1 MELRRIYL
9 KHFEKEENTLILD
22 KETSQRI
29 FKVLRLK
36 QGKLIEVFWNADND
50 FIAEVKSKKNN
61 HAIIE
66 LKEKII
72 LNNPAETVSLAQS
85 ILKSSRMDWLLEK
98 IVEIGV
104 AEIQPIIS
112 RYTVPLPGNDAY
124 VKKIKR
130 WQEIMIN
137 GAEQS
142 GKTIIPDIKNP
153 KEFSAALVDLE
164 IEYDIIF
171 FCNKV
176 SATVNLYSPEFGSLL
191 HKSKQIIC
199 IGPEGGWSDEE
210 IQQAQKHNVICVKL
224 GNYILRAET
233 TAIVALAIIKYL
245 IKQF

>member
-9 KHFEKEENTLILD
+9 KKIEKEENTLILD

-36 QGKLIEVFWNADND
+36 QGKLLEVFWNADND

-72 LNNPAETVSLAQS
+72 HNNPAETVCLAQS

-124 VKKIKR
+124 LKKIRR
-130 WQEIMIN
+130 WQEIVIS

-142 GKTIIPDIKNP
+142 GKTIIPDIKKP
-153 KEFSAALVDLE
+153 KEFSVALVDLNR
-164 IEYDIIF
+164 EYDIIF
-171 FCNKV
+171 CCNEV
-176 SATVNLYSPEFGSLL
+176 TDAVNLNSSEFSNLL
-191 HKSKQIIC
+191 YKSKQIIY
-199 IGPEGGWSDEE
+199 IGPEGGWSHEE
-210 IQQAQKHNVICVKL
+210 IQQAQEYNVIFVKL
-224 GNYILRAET
+224 GNYTLRAET